1 MLLQEN
7 NSSGIVTPEK
17 PKINQ
22 TYVHEKE
29 IKTSSNKIHW
39 VPSHRFS
46 LFYLFIWPRNYVFKW
61 TFTTSGTLQRRGL
74 NFTKS
79 WKLELLWQ
87 ARVVPFPM
95 ASFGE
100 ELFKG
105 KIVPITGSTQFLPM
119 ALEIPYTN
127 TGNKL
132 CSILRVKTG
141 VREKQICQELVLCEN
156 DWYHHA

>member
-1 MLLQEN
+1 
-7 NSSGIVTPEK
+7 
-17 PKINQ
+17 
-22 TYVHEKE
+22 
-29 IKTSSNKIHW
+29 
-39 VPSHRFS
+39 
-46 LFYLFIWPRNYVFKW
+46 
-61 TFTTSGTLQRRGL
+61 
-74 NFTKS
+74 
-79 WKLELLWQ
+79 
-87 ARVVPFPM
+87 M

-141 VREKQICQELVLCEN
+141 GREKQICQELVLCEN
-156 DWYHHA
+156 D